1 MATRV
6 DEHGEVWLDTAT
18 AALVLGFSAQ
28 YLGRLAIAERIP
40 GRRDVTRVGR
50 PWLFRRRDIEQL
62 AASTAS
68 RRLLREKVD
77 RDACIAELHAL
88 TTDPRLLGLAA
99 GTALAGFRARG
110 THDGDRVARML
121 TTAGGDEQVR
131 DQHAAHVVKR
141 LAAEQQPGIGNP

>member
-68 RRLLREKVD
+68 R
-77 RDACIAELHAL
+77 
-88 TTDPRLLGLAA
+88 A
-99 GTALAGFRARG
+99 GCCGRRSTG
-110 THDGDRVARML
+110 TPASPSCTR
-121 TTAGGDEQVR
+121 
-131 DQHAAHVVKR
+131 
-141 LAAEQQPGIGNP
+141 